1 MSEKVL
7 KILMRLFAKLAL
19 LDEVTQE
26 EIAVVREFL
35 EEHLTAADIPAQMDL
50 FHHYVNDQEEIDV
63 RAWCTEI
70 AKELTL
76 RQQYII
82 ALHLLQLIHAD
93 KQVSEGEMAFW
104 KHVEAAFKLDPE
116 EVKNLIT
123 FVGAEDVQALPHNA
137 LRIGASKEPAHA
149 AGGPP
154 ATSITIPSQPPKHL
168 QAPITGTIAV
178 LNLGR
183 GAFYLLKYLGQE
195 YLQLNHQYI
204 APYKNHVLGH
214 GSVISLPHGKA
225 LYFSDI
231 SRQYLELE
239 PTDRVVFRAEKL
251 EYTFAN
257 KKKGL
262 HGIDLLE
269 ESGRLVAIMGASG
282 SGKST
287 LLNVLN
293 GNLKPSK
300 GEVTI
305 NGKNLHAHLDA
316 FKGLIGYVPQD
327 DLLIEELTVYQN
339 LYFNAKL
346 CHKDQ
351 TPQEL
356 DTLVLKVLADLGLTD
371 TKDLRVGNPLDKTIS
386 GGQRKRLNIGLELL
400 RAPAIIFF
408 DEPTSGLSSRD
419 SENIMDLL
427 KELTHRGKLVFV
439 VIHQPSSEIF
449 KMFDS
454 LLVLDT
460 GGYPIYYG
468 NPVEAV
474 IYFKKA
480 SEQINHG
487 QPTCPEC
494 GNINPEQ
501 IFNIIETRV
510 LDEYGS
516 PTTKRKI
523 SPQQWHAVYLGTAQ
537 LPAETPNTAPE
548 TVNFSL
554 FTSHSPKTPGWL
566 RQFGVFW
573 RRDLLAKLGNKQ
585 YLSINILQTPLLASI
600 LAIFVRFSEGEEG
613 YLFGKND
620 NIPAFFFMSIVVA
633 LFTGMTMSA
642 EEIFRDRKILK
653 RENFLNL
660 SRSGYLLSKTSILF
674 TFSAL
679 QMAAFVGISAAVLAI
694 PGLYVEY
701 WLLVFSLSCFA
712 IMLGLNISAT
722 FNSAVTIYI
731 LIPLLLIPQLILSG
745 TVVKFDQLNSSF
757 ASPKVVPF
765 AADLMASRWAYEGM
779 MVKFF
784 EGNEYQQHFFDL
796 EKQASEATYL
806 KDYWLP
812 KMEDYTE
819 YCLRHKDDTGDS
831 LKAAYQDHLQLLQHE
846 VETQCLRTP
855 KIVPGCRAALA
866 EGQFS
871 PLIADCLKSWYGQLK
886 DTYVAIANQLRSKH
900 DAMDR
905 QLAAQFSDP
914 AQYTHFKHQHHND
927 AIDKLVRNADSG
939 TRLTAEDGELIRR
952 YEPIYNPEVGSG
964 FPDYRTHFY
973 APKKQIFGQRL
984 DTFTFNIMVIW
995 AMTGMLYV
1003 CLHFEVFRKML
1014 DWMARLR
1021 KK

>member
-7 KILMRLFAKLAL
+7 RILMRLFAKLAL
-19 LDEVTQE
+19 LDGVTQE
-26 EIAVVREFL
+26 EVDVVREFL
-35 EEHLTAADIPAQMDL
+35 EAHLSSADIPKQMEL
-50 FHHYVNDQEEIDV
+50 FQAYVADGEEIDV
-63 RAWCTEI
+63 TAFCTEI
-70 AKELTL
+70 ARELSL

-82 ALHLLQLIHAD
+82 LVHLLELIYAD
-93 KQVSEGEMAFW
+93 NIVSEDEKVFWKQVET
-104 KHVEAAFKLDPE
+104 AFKLDPK
-116 EVKNLIT
+116 EVADLVT
-123 FVGAEDVQALPHNA
+123 FVGAHAVGELPLAALCCSDHSTEI
-137 LRIGASKEPAHA
+137 RQG
-149 AGGPP
+149 
-154 ATSITIPSQPPKHL
+154 QRFL
-168 QAPITGTIAV
+168 QAPVHGTIAV
-178 LNLGR
+178 LNLGG
-183 GAFYLLKYLGQE
+183 GAFYLLKYFGQE

-204 APYKNHVLGH
+204 SPDRNYVLGH
-214 GSVISLPHGKA
+214 GSVISLPHGNS

-231 SRQYLELE
+231 AKQYMQLE
-239 PTDRVVFRAEKL
+239 PSQRVVFKVEKL
-251 EYTFAN
+251 EHTFGN
-257 KKKGL
+257 GRKGL
-262 HGIDLLE
+262 HGIDMLE

-293 GNLKPSK
+293 GNYSPSS
-300 GEVTI
+300 GQVLI
-305 NGKNLHAHLDA
+305 NGDNLHKRLDD

-327 DLLIEELTVYQN
+327 DLLMDELTVYQN

-346 CHKDQ
+346 CYKDKSAE
-351 TPQEL
+351 EL
-356 DTLVLKVLADLGLTD
+356 EALVNKTLADLGLSETR
-371 TKDLRVGNPLDKTIS
+371 DLRVGNPLEKTIS

-427 KELTHRGKLVFV
+427 KELTFMGKLVFV

-510 LDEYGS
+510 IDEFGN
-516 PTTKRKI
+516 TTNKRKV
-523 SPQQWHAVYLGTAQ
+523 SPQQWHEVFLSNGKTNLLEAKPTTPGPTSVQGTPRG
-537 LPAETPNTAPE
+537 L
-548 TVNFSL
+548 
-554 FTSHSPKTPGWL
+554 KTPGWL
-566 RQFGVFW
+566 RQFAVFW

-585 YLSINILQTPLLASI
+585 YLGINIVQAPLLATI
-600 LAIFVRFSEGEEG
+600 LAVLVRHSAGG
-613 YLFGKND
+613 SYLFGKND

-653 RENFLNL
+653 RESFLNL
-660 SRSGYLLSKTSILF
+660 SRSGYLFSKVSILF
-674 TFSAL
+674 SFSAL
-679 QMAAFVGISAAVLAI
+679 QMTSFVLISALVLGI

-701 WLLVFSLSCFA
+701 WVLIFSLSCFA
-712 IMLGLNISAT
+712 IMLGLNVSAT

-745 TVVKFDQLNSSF
+745 TVVKFDELNPSF
-757 ASPKVVPF
+757 SSPKEVPI

-784 EGNEYQQHFFDL
+784 VDNDYQREFYAVEQ
-796 EKQASEATYL
+796 KASEATYR

-819 YCLRHKDDTGDS
+819 YCLRHKDDGTDS
-831 LKAAYQDHLQLLQHE
+831 LKQEYKEHLAVLQHE
-846 VETQCLRTP
+846 VAEQLTRTP
-855 KIVPGCRAALA
+855 KI
-866 EGQFS
+866 QFICNDS
-871 PLIADCLKSWYGQLK
+871 LSKGFFSSRIAQCLKDYCGQLQAH
-886 DTYVAIANQLRSKH
+886 YVALTGVARDRH
-900 DAMDR
+900 DAIDVT
-905 QLAAQFSDP
+905 LAAKFSDQD
-914 AQYTHFKHQHHND
+914 AYTRFKQQQHNE

-939 TRLTAEDGELIRR
+939 TRLEALQGELVRR
-952 YEPIYNPEVGSG
+952 YEPVYNLPQNTG
-964 FPDYRTHFY
+964 FPGYRTHFY
-973 APKKQIFGQRL
+973 AASKLVFGTRV
-984 DTFTFNIMVIW
+984 DTFVFNVAVIW
-995 AMTGMLYV
+995 LMTILLYV

-1014 DWMARLR
+1014 TWVEGLRLR
-1021 KK
+1021 KAA

>member
-7 KILMRLFAKLAL
+7 RILMRLFAKLAL

-26 EIAVVREFL
+26 EVDVVREFL
-35 EEHLTAADIPAQMDL
+35 ESHLSANDVPAQMEL
-50 FHHYVNDQEEIDV
+50 FQQYVDDGEAIDV
-63 RAWCTEI
+63 RAYCTEI
-70 AKELTL
+70 ARELSL

-82 ALHLLQLIHAD
+82 ALHLLELIHAD
-93 KQVSEGEMAFW
+93 NIVSDGELEFW
-104 KHVEAAFKLDPE
+104 SHVQAAFKLDPN
-116 EVKNLIT
+116 EVAPLIA
-123 FVGAEDVQALPHNA
+123 FVGAHDVEGLPVEA
-137 LRIGASKEPAHA
+137 LRCSESQGNLPAGARFLE
-149 AGGPP
+149 
-154 ATSITIPSQPPKHL
+154 
-168 QAPITGTIAV
+168 APLVGTLAV
-178 LNLGR
+178 LNLGE
-183 GAFYLLKYLGQE
+183 GAFFLLKYFGHE

-204 APYKNHVLGH
+204 SPNRNHVLSH
-214 GSVISLPHGKA
+214 GSVLSLPHGKS

-231 SRQYLELE
+231 SRKYLALE
-239 PTDRVVFRAEKL
+239 AEDHVAFRSNQL
-251 EYTFAN
+251 EYAFSN
-257 KKKGL
+257 GRKGL
-262 HGIDLLE
+262 HGINLAE

-293 GNLKPSK
+293 GNLRPTN
-300 GEVTI
+300 GAVTI
-305 NGKNLHAHLDA
+305 NGENLHAKLDA

-327 DLLIEELTVYQN
+327 DLLIDELSVYQN
-339 LYFNAKL
+339 LFFNAKL
-346 CHKDQ
+346 CYKDKSKE
-351 TPQEL
+351 EL
-356 DTLVLKVLADLGLTD
+356 DALVLKVLADLGLSETR
-371 TKDLRVGNPLDKTIS
+371 DLRVGNPLDKTIS

-501 IFNIIETRV
+501 IFSIIETRV
-510 LDEYGS
+510 LDEFGN

-523 SPQQWHAVYLGTAQ
+523 SPQQWHEVFLGKELA
-537 LPAETPNTAPE
+537 LVAPE
-548 TVNFSL
+548 SVSVTGA
-554 FTSHSPKTPGWL
+554 SPTGLKTPGWL

-573 RRDLLAKLGNKQ
+573 KRDLLAKLGNKQ
-585 YLSINILQTPLLASI
+585 YLGINILQAPLLATI
-600 LAIFVRFSEGEEG
+600 LAVFVRYSEGEGG

-620 NIPAFFFMSIVVA
+620 NIPAFFFMSIVVS

-660 SRSGYLLSKTSILF
+660 SRSGYLTSKVSILF
-674 TFSAL
+674 GFSAL
-679 QMAAFVGISAAVLAI
+679 QMASFVLISALVLSI
-694 PGLYVEY
+694 PGLYLEY
-701 WLLVFSLSCFA
+701 WLLIFSLSCFA
-712 IMLGLNISAT
+712 IMLGLNVSAT

-745 TVVKFDQLNSSF
+745 TVVKFDQLNPSF
-757 ASPKVVPF
+757 TSPKVVPI

-784 EGNEYQQHFFDL
+784 QDNDYQQAFFDV
-796 EKQASEATYL
+796 EQQASEATYL

-812 KMEDYTE
+812 KMEDVTA
-819 YCLRHKDDTGDS
+819 YCLRHQAETKDS
-831 LKAAYQDHLQLLQHE
+831 AKAAYESNFKLLQNE
-846 VETQCLRTP
+846 VERQCRRTP
-855 KIVPGCRAALA
+855 KMVPGCRQSLA
-866 EGQFS
+866 SGQFS
-871 PLIADCLKSWYGQLK
+871 PLVAECLQTWFAQLK
-886 DTYVAIANQLRSKH
+886 ETYVAAASQLRDKH
-900 DAMDR
+900 DAIDR
-905 QLAAQFSDP
+905 ELAARFSNSED
-914 AQYTHFKHQHHND
+914 YTRFKQQQHNE

-939 TRLTAEDGELIRR
+939 TRLQVQGDGIVRR
-952 YEPIYNPEVGSG
+952 YEPIYNPQLSGS
-964 FPDYRTHFY
+964 FPGYRTHFY
-973 APKKQIFGQRL
+973 AAQKQIFGLKL
-984 DTFTFNIMVIW
+984 DTFTFNILVIW
-995 AMTGMLYV
+995 FMTLGLYV

-1014 DWMARLR
+1014 QFLERRR
-1021 KK
+1021 KLA

>member
-7 KILMRLFAKLAL
+7 RILMRLFAKLAL
-19 LDEVTQE
+19 LDEVTE
-26 EIAVVREFL
+26 EEVDVVREFL
-35 EEHLTAADIPAQMDL
+35 ESHLSAADVPAQMEL
-50 FHHYVNDQEEIDV
+50 FHQYVNDGEEIDV
-63 RAWCTEI
+63 RAYCAEI
-70 AKELTL
+70 ARELSL

-82 ALHLLQLIHAD
+82 ALHLLELIHAD
-93 KQVSEGEMAFW
+93 QVVSEDEMVFW
-104 KHVEAAFKLDPE
+104 KHVESAFKLDSK
-116 EVKNLIT
+116 EVAPLIA
-123 FVGAEDVQALPHNA
+123 FVGAHSVDDLPKEALLCSETAVGVSTGN
-137 LRIGASKEPAHA
+137 RY
-149 AGGPP
+149 
-154 ATSITIPSQPPKHL
+154 L
-168 QAPITGTIAV
+168 QAPVHGTIAV
-178 LNLGR
+178 LNLGG
-183 GAFYLLKYLGQE
+183 GAFFILKYFGQE

-204 APYKNHVLGH
+204 SPDRNHVLGH
-214 GSVISLPHGKA
+214 GSVISLPHGRS

-231 SRQYLELE
+231 SKQYLALE
-239 PTDRVVFRAEKL
+239 AEERVVFRSSKL
-251 EYTFAN
+251 EYAFAN
-257 KKKGL
+257 GRKGL
-262 HGIDLLE
+262 HGIDLVE
-269 ESGRLVAIMGASG
+269 ESGHLVAIMGASG

-300 GEVTI
+300 GAVTI
-305 NGKNLHAHLDA
+305 NGVDLHGKLDA

-327 DLLIEELTVYQN
+327 DLLIDELTVYQN

-346 CHKDQ
+346 CYKDKSAE
-351 TPQEL
+351 EL
-356 DTLVLKVLADLGLTD
+356 DALVLKVLADLGLSETR
-371 TKDLRVGNPLDKTIS
+371 DLRVGNPLDKTIS

-427 KELTHRGKLVFV
+427 KELTHRGKLIFV

-474 IYFKKA
+474 IYFKRA

-501 IFNIIETRV
+501 IFTIIETRV
-510 LDEYGS
+510 LDEFGN

-523 SPQQWHAVYLGTAQ
+523 SPQQWHAVFLGRKIADVA
-537 LPAETPNTAPE
+537 AESDFEAAA
-548 TVNFSL
+548 
-554 FTSHSPKTPGWL
+554 SPSGLKTPGWM

-573 RRDLLAKLGNKQ
+573 KRDLLAKLGNKQ
-585 YLSINILQTPLLASI
+585 YLGINILQAPLLATI
-600 LAIFVRFSEGEEG
+600 LAVFVRYSEGDGG

-620 NIPAFFFMSIVVA
+620 NVPAFFFMSIVVA

-660 SRSGYLLSKTSILF
+660 SRSGYLTSKVSILF
-674 TFSAL
+674 GFSAL
-679 QMAAFVGISAAVLAI
+679 QMASFVLISALVLSI
-694 PGLYVEY
+694 PGLYLEY
-701 WLLVFSLSCFA
+701 WLLIFSLSCFA
-712 IMLGLNISAT
+712 IMLGLNVSAT

-745 TVVKFDQLNSSF
+745 TVVKFDQLNPNF
-757 ASPKVVPF
+757 TSPKVVPV

-784 EGNEYQQHFFDL
+784 EDNDYQNAFFDV
-796 EKQASEATYL
+796 EQQASEATYL

-812 KMEDYTE
+812 KMEDVTA
-819 YCLRHKDDTGDS
+819 YCLRHQNESGDS
-831 LKAAYQDHLQLLQHE
+831 ATAAYASNFALLRNE
-846 VETQCLRTP
+846 VETQCRRAPSILPT
-855 KIVPGCRAALA
+855 CRDALKKD
-866 EGQFS
+866 QFS
-871 PLIADCLKSWYGQLK
+871 PLIAECLQGWYGKLK
-886 DTYVAIANQLRSKH
+886 ETYASVANQLRVKH
-900 DAMDR
+900 DAIDA
-905 QLAAQFSDP
+905 QLAAKSGSP
-914 AQYTHFKHQHHND
+914 EGYIRFKQQHHND

-939 TRLTAEDGELIRR
+939 TRLQTQDEEIVRR
-952 YEPIYNPEVGSG
+952 FEPIYNPEIAGG
-964 FPDYRTHFY
+964 LLGYRTHFY
-973 APKKQIFGQRL
+973 AAKKQLFGIKI
-984 DTFTFNIMVIW
+984 DTFTFNILVIW
-995 AMTGMLYV
+995 LMTLALYV

-1014 DWMARLR
+1014 QFLERRR
-1021 KK
+1021 KSA